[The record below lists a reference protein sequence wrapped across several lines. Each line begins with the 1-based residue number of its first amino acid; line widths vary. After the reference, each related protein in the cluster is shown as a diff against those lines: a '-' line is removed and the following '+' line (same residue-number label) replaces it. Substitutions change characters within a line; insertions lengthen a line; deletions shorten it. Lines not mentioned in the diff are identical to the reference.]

1 MGREEAWI
9 SFSFVFCFFC
19 FCFVFGDEEQGG
31 VVHGGFPRNLGCFG
45 GWIHEGAV
53 PRASQE
59 ARGSLARP
67 ARLV

>member
-1 MGREEAWI
+1 M
-9 SFSFVFCFFC
+9 
-19 FCFVFGDEEQGG
+19 FGDEEQGG

-59 ARGSLARP
+59 ARGSLARL